1 MKKINNRSLKY
12 GSYAFAATAVVIA
25 IIVIF
30 NALLG
35 LDSIRDRL
43 RFDIT
48 KNKLFSLSE
57 PSITMLG
64 DLDKEV
70 EVIILTDEKYYQGS
84 EILEVLKQYELK
96 SNGKVAIR
104 FVDVEKDPTFVEREI
119 DPNQVKGISEG
130 SIVVKSG
137 KNSKVVSKSD
147 MVEYDYSTYSSY
159 PVALKIEQVFSSA
172 IKSVTADFT
181 PLIYFVTGHGEMTA
195 NLSELKSTITANNY
209 EVKDLSLT
217 NPVPEDATTVFF
229 VSPKTDLLPREL
241 ENLLAFMEK
250 GGDAIFL
257 MDVQN
262 TAEEMPNFDMV
273 FERYSLA
280 LNNDIVLEGDQ
291 NWYLNEFTVIIPQP
305 NENDVTTNLDP
316 KSLFVYMPNCRSVSI
331 EQAAKEW
338 IETQPLF
345 MTSNKSQ
352 STSLLTGDISV
363 GPFLLGALSEHQGSA
378 PSKIALIGNA
388 TFITDNWMQN
398 TSYNGARYILSTL
411 NWMQDKTDSI
421 IVPSKSLMSEPINLS
436 ESTKFIAFIVLS
448 FLLPLAIIG
457 LGVFVWIRRK
467 HL

>member
-172 IKSVTADFT
+172 IKSV
-181 PLIYFVTGHGEMTA
+181 
-195 NLSELKSTITANNY
+195 
-209 EVKDLSLT
+209 
-217 NPVPEDATTVFF
+217 
-229 VSPKTDLLPREL
+229 
-241 ENLLAFMEK
+241 
-250 GGDAIFL
+250 
-257 MDVQN
+257 
-262 TAEEMPNFDMV
+262 
-273 FERYSLA
+273 
-280 LNNDIVLEGDQ
+280 
-291 NWYLNEFTVIIPQP
+291 
-305 NENDVTTNLDP
+305 
-316 KSLFVYMPNCRSVSI
+316 
-331 EQAAKEW
+331 
-338 IETQPLF
+338 
-345 MTSNKSQ
+345 
-352 STSLLTGDISV
+352 
-363 GPFLLGALSEHQGSA
+363 
-378 PSKIALIGNA
+378 
-388 TFITDNWMQN
+388 
-398 TSYNGARYILSTL
+398 
-411 NWMQDKTDSI
+411 
-421 IVPSKSLMSEPINLS
+421 
-436 ESTKFIAFIVLS
+436 
-448 FLLPLAIIG
+448 
-457 LGVFVWIRRK
+457 
-467 HL
+467 

>member
-1 MKKINNRSLKY
+1 MIKMKKINSRSLKY

-172 IKSVTADFT
+172 IKSVIADFT
-181 PLIYFVTGHGEMTA
+181 PVVYFVTGHGEMT
-195 NLSELKSTITANNY
+195 
-209 EVKDLSLT
+209 
-217 NPVPEDATTVFF
+217 
-229 VSPKTDLLPREL
+229 
-241 ENLLAFMEK
+241 
-250 GGDAIFL
+250 
-257 MDVQN
+257 
-262 TAEEMPNFDMV
+262 
-273 FERYSLA
+273 
-280 LNNDIVLEGDQ
+280 
-291 NWYLNEFTVIIPQP
+291 
-305 NENDVTTNLDP
+305 
-316 KSLFVYMPNCRSVSI
+316 
-331 EQAAKEW
+331 
-338 IETQPLF
+338 
-345 MTSNKSQ
+345 Q
-352 STSLLTGDISV
+352 S
-363 GPFLLGALSEHQGSA
+363 FRAQKH
-378 PSKIALIGNA
+378 
-388 TFITDNWMQN
+388 
-398 TSYNGARYILSTL
+398 YNR
-411 NWMQDKTDSI
+411 
-421 IVPSKSLMSEPINLS
+421 
-436 ESTKFIAFIVLS
+436 
-448 FLLPLAIIG
+448 
-457 LGVFVWIRRK
+457 
-467 HL
+467 